1 MEVLRSA
8 FDFSD
13 FPRVDLFI
21 AAGFSALLLLFPILP
36 HSSFAMA
43 TMIQFLM
50 FSVYGMGWNTIGGYG
65 GQVDL
70 GKAQYVGIGAYTT
83 AVLLIRWD
91 IPFWV
96 SMPIGVCFA
105 VTWSFIIGYPLF
117 RLKGHYFAIA
127 TIATSLVL
135 KDIFEVWDFVG
146 AARGLEISPVKYHPP
161 DLVRLI
167 FRQDIYYYYV
177 ILGFFFLGILYVNWF
192 RKSQLGYQL
201 RSIKDNEHVAQSLG
215 INVHWAKIKTYA
227 IATAFVSVVGSF
239 HACYIKNIEPEDTMS
254 REKLSKGMARCP
266 GGSGRNRSGHLCSHY
281 HAHLG
286 CRAQGYMGH
295 CGEVSSKETGKMKLL
310 ELQNVT
316 KDFGGLRANEDIS
329 FTVEKGELVGLIG
342 PNGAGKTTLFNC
354 IAGLH
359 PVTSGRIT
367 FDGRDITK
375 LRAYEVAR
383 LGLSRT
389 FQVYVASGDLRVL
402 GNVMVG
408 CFMRTRSARKA
419 KARAEKV
426 LDDFRLGDLADYIV
440 SELPVAAQKRVAMA
454 TAVATDPKILLLDEV
469 AAGLNPS
476 EIEAVMAA
484 IRFTHGELGVTV
496 MLIEHVMELVMNVSE
511 RVIVLDYGR
520 KIAEGHPESI
530 AKDPNVIKAYLGERY
545 AQEYQQEL
553 T

>member
-1 MEVLRSA
+1 
-8 FDFSD
+8 
-13 FPRVDLFI
+13 
-21 AAGFSALLLLFPILP
+21 
-36 HSSFAMA
+36 
-43 TMIQFLM
+43 
-50 FSVYGMGWNTIGGYG
+50 
-65 GQVDL
+65 
-70 GKAQYVGIGAYTT
+70 
-83 AVLLIRWD
+83 
-91 IPFWV
+91 
-96 SMPIGVCFA
+96 
-105 VTWSFIIGYPLF
+105 
-117 RLKGHYFAIA
+117 
-127 TIATSLVL
+127 
-135 KDIFEVWDFVG
+135 
-146 AARGLEISPVKYHPP
+146 
-161 DLVRLI
+161 
-167 FRQDIYYYYV
+167 
-177 ILGFFFLGILYVNWF
+177 
-192 RKSQLGYQL
+192 
-201 RSIKDNEHVAQSLG
+201 
-215 INVHWAKIKTYA
+215 
-227 IATAFVSVVGSF
+227 
-239 HACYIKNIEPEDTMS
+239 
-254 REKLSKGMARCP
+254 
-266 GGSGRNRSGHLCSHY
+266 
-281 HAHLG
+281 
-286 CRAQGYMGH
+286 
-295 CGEVSSKETGKMKLL
+295 MKLL

-329 FTVEKGELVGLIG
+329 FSVEKGALVGLIG

-359 PVTSGRIT
+359 PVTSGKIT
-367 FDGRDITK
+367 FDGQDITK
-375 LRAYEVAR
+375 LRAHEVAR

-408 CFMRTRSARKA
+408 CFMRTRSPRQA

-426 LDDFRLGDLADYIV
+426 LDNFGLGDLADYMV

-496 MLIEHVMELVMNVSE
+496 MLIEHVMELVMNISE

-545 AQEYQQEL
+545 AQEYQRGL